1 MTKRA
6 ILALFLD
13 HADGQ
18 FSILELADAAE
29 AFVDI
34 ANDNFEEK
42 APNHSVR
49 LGAPKYHAQP
59 VDMAMADGGWR
70 VLGVENRIGNTSN
83 DDLVSTQ
90 QAAAAKRKIERIL

>member
-1 MTKRA
+1 MTKKA
-6 ILALFLD
+6 IFALFLD
-13 HADGQ
+13 HADEE
-18 FSILELADAAE
+18 FSVLELADAAA

-42 APNHSVR
+42 TPDHSER

-70 VLGVENRIGNTSN
+70 VLGVENRIGNASN
-83 DDLVSTQ
+83 DDLVSAQ